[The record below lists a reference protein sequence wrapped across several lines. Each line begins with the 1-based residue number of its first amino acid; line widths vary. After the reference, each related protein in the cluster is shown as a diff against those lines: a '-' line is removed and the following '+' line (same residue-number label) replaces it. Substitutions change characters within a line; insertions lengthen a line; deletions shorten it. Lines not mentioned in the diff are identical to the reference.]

1 MQRRAGLSI
10 NTVEHNMRSNVNVN
24 AGKKVR
30 GKMAG
35 RMAGRMENFSLRKAE
50 YRNGSA
56 LSTNNVA
63 IYGGC
68 SKQ

>member
-1 MQRRAGLSI
+1 LQRRAGLSI

-24 AGKKVR
+24 ARKKVR

-35 RMAGRMENFSLRKAE
+35 RMEIFSLRKAE

>member
-1 MQRRAGLSI
+1 
-10 NTVEHNMRSNVNVN
+10 MRSNVNVN